1 MLTAKTEEVD
11 KIVGLSVGT
20 DDFITKPFSPRELIA
35 RIKAR
40 LRRPR
45 NASINSSQVVTEE
58 SLPPPRQF
66 GELQLDEARHEVE
79 KAGLGIGLPSPEFDL
94 LATLTRHPGR
104 VFTRNQLL
112 EQVWGDEYYDD
123 HVVDVHIPNL

>member
-1 MLTAKTEEVD
+1 MLTPKPKEVD

-20 DDFITKPFSPRELIA
+20 DDFNTKPFSPRELIA

-45 NASINSSQVVTEE
+45 NASINSSQGVTEE

-66 GELQLDEARHEVE
+66 GELQLYEARHEVE
-79 KAGLGIGLPSPEFDL
+79 KAGLGIGLTSHEFDL

-123 HVVDVHIPNL
+123 HVVDVHIANL